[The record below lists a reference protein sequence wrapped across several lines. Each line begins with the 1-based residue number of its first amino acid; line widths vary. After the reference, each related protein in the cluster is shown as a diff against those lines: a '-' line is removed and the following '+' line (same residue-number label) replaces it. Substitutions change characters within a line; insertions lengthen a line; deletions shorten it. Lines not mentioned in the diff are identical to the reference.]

1 MACPTGAAG
10 PIGLPRSS
18 VLEEEQC
25 LQVCPETVPGQ
36 TVLPCGA
43 AQSSPAPQ
51 GQQGI
56 QSGPGA
62 VCCPAG
68 AAAPKKNFKKI
79 FQILFLIKKKIFK
92 FSPKKFFQKKF
103 FQNFLSKKKFL
114 KKHYL
119 NIFSIKIFSNIFFLQ
134 IFFSN

>member
-1 MACPTGAAG
+1 VACPTGAAG
-10 PIGLPRSS
+10 PIGLPRGS

-79 FQILFLIKKKIFK
+79 FLIKFLKKFSQILFLIKKK
-92 FSPKKFFQKKF
+92 
-103 FQNFLSKKKFL
+103 NF
-114 KKHYL
+114 
-119 NIFSIKIFSNIFFLQ
+119 
-134 IFFSN
+134 